1 MDPKLWEI
9 YSNWDLRVAYKREF
23 FRGLGH
29 DPHGGQELIHFEP
42 WRFHVGVWG
51 RRGGKSQGAAN
62 EVIEEASWP
71 GSRIWIAAPTYL
83 LTDKVFR
90 IVYQEI
96 VQNECLGPGTVLKAS
111 YDPKGQ
117 RFIHLAGGG
126 FIEGK
131 TCENPK
137 SLLGEGLDL
146 LILDEAAQVN
156 LDVWDTYLEPTLVD
170 RKGRALFITT
180 PRGYNWIY
188 DLWMEGSSKL
198 GQEAG
203 WARSHIKTADNP
215 YIDADDLEDKR
226 RRTDPATF
234 RQEYE
239 ASFEAKKGVVYS
251 DFSDT
256 YTHKG
261 GHCFNSSDVDHES
274 YIRISDQWTHYRAI
288 DPGLA
293 NPTAVVWAAVDP
305 KGNVYVYDE
314 YSLSG
319 ALVKEHAMNIA
330 AKTHDPVLTS
340 FIDPKAAARNDETG
354 HTTQENYAKYG
365 IYTTPAVNDIPYGIQ
380 KVAEYLRAA
389 KEDTPV
395 SPAVYIAYD
404 KCPEL
409 RKHLVQY
416 EWDENRSV
424 TIAQNDPDRPRK
436 YNDHLPDALRYLL
449 AMSPRYVNPKLLRQD
464 ELEVPDEEPNEA
476 RWDGGPSAGV

>member
-1 MDPKLWEI
+1 
-9 YSNWDLRVAYKREF
+9 
-23 FRGLGH
+23 
-29 DPHGGQELIHFEP
+29 
-42 WRFHVGVWG
+42 
-51 RRGGKSQGAAN
+51 
-62 EVIEEASWP
+62 
-71 GSRIWIAAPTYL
+71 
-83 LTDKVFR
+83 
-90 IVYQEI
+90 
-96 VQNECLGPGTVLKAS
+96 
-111 YDPKGQ
+111 
-117 RFIHLAGGG
+117 
-126 FIEGK
+126 
-131 TCENPK
+131 
-137 SLLGEGLDL
+137 
-146 LILDEAAQVN
+146 
-156 LDVWDTYLEPTLVD
+156 
-170 RKGRALFITT
+170 
-180 PRGYNWIY
+180 
-188 DLWMEGSSKL
+188 MEGSSKL

-340 FIDPKAAARNDETG
+340 FIDPKAAARRTSLPRP
-354 HTTQENYAKYG
+354 
-365 IYTTPAVNDIPYGIQ
+365 TTPSLPPSSTPKPQRGTMKQGTRHKRTTRSTAYTPHPQSMIFHMAYRKLRCRIP
-380 KVAEYLRAA
+380 A
-389 KEDTPV
+389 
-395 SPAVYIAYD
+395 S
-404 KCPEL
+404 
-409 RKHLVQY
+409 
-416 EWDENRSV
+416 S
-424 TIAQNDPDRPRK
+424 
-436 YNDHLPDALRYLL
+436 
-449 AMSPRYVNPKLLRQD
+449 
-464 ELEVPDEEPNEA
+464 
-476 RWDGGPSAGV
+476 